1 VKPIAFETGMRETYR
16 RYLRQRRR
24 KLNFSF
30 EDRLIAAAGV
40 RRAV

>member
-1 VKPIAFETGMRETYR
+1 LRETYR
-16 RYLRQRRR
+16 WYVRQRRR
-24 KLNFSF
+24 KPDFSF